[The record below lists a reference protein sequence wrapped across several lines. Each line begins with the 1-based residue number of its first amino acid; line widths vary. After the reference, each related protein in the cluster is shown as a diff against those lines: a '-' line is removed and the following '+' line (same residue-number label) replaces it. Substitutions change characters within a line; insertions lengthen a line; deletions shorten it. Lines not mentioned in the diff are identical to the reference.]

1 MALVL
6 NGSTNAIGGLAV
18 GGVPDGT
25 IDADALAANAV
36 TTAKILNSNVTS
48 GKLASGV
55 GGKVL
60 QVVNDSEYTQTSC
73 ASQDKDNAVD
83 TGLACTITPSSASN
97 KILIEW
103 TGVIRG
109 NGSND
114 WATLLIK
121 RNDVLL
127 DLGSTASWD
136 GYCCYATAV
145 HGSLGGWAHMD
156 SPNTTSATTYKI
168 CILGYQ
174 GTGYHI
180 GTNTWDVNSLTVSEI
195 AA

>member
-18 GGVPDGT
+18 GGIPDGT
-25 IDADALAANAV
+25 IDTDALAASCV
-36 TTAKILNSNVTS
+36 TNP
-48 GKLASGV
+48 KLASGV

-73 ASQDKDNAVD
+73 ASSDKDNAVD